1 MCTVSFVP
9 SNDKIIITSNRDEA
23 VLRTAIPPE
32 TYLVNGEKITFPK
45 DPKAGG
51 TWYAVA
57 ENGIV
62 LVLLNGA
69 EEKHKHQ
76 PPYSRSRGLIVLE
89 MVSNDSPIAHWNAI
103 DLENVEP
110 FTLVLFQNSYL
121 FQLRWNGNTKG
132 RIDLDASKNHIWS
145 SSTLYSK
152 EIREQ
157 RLYWFFQFME
167 KNQDVS
173 EEEMFNFHRYTENS
187 DIENGLIIN
196 RNDALKTLTITQT
209 VLQNRNIAMNHFD
222 LIDEKN
228 YSLDIEINP
237 KSQSRRFGTQS

>member
-23 VLRTAIPPE
+23 VIRTAIPPE
-32 TYLVNGEKITFPK
+32 TYLLNGKKITFPK

-51 TWYAVA
+51 TWYALA
-57 ENGIV
+57 ENGTL

-89 MVSNDSPIAHWNAI
+89 MLSIDSPRKHWNAI

-110 FTLVLFQNSYL
+110 FTLVLFQDSAL
-121 FQLRWNGNTKG
+121 FQLRWNGNSKNCV
-132 RIDLDASKNHIWS
+132 DLDASKNYIWS

-157 RLYWFFQFME
+157 RSQWFFEFMK
-167 KNQDVS
+167 KNK
-173 EEEMFNFHRYTENS
+173 NIY
-187 DIENGLIIN
+187 
-196 RNDALKTLTITQT
+196 ALLWVKLC
-209 VLQNRNIAMNHFD
+209 
-222 LIDEKN
+222 
-228 YSLDIEINP
+228 SLKIQML
-237 KSQSRRFGTQS
+237 KMA